1 MPELVQNADYILIT
15 KKQTINARKI
25 IYCAAKRCIDLLLSL
40 LVMPIYLVIYILA
53 AVAIKLT
60 DGGPVLYKAARIGKD
75 GKPFCMYKFRTMKI
89 NADKLE
95 DFLTPEELE
104 KYKKEYKLENDPR
117 VTRIGNILRKTSA
130 DELPQIL
137 NVIKNDMSLIGPRPV
152 INEETLLYGKD
163 RSTFLSVKPGLTGYW
178 QAYARNNVGYADGK
192 RQEMELY
199 YIRNR
204 SLRFDIRIFFATI
217 RRVLSGKGVF

>member
-1 MPELVQNADYILIT
+1 MPELRQNTDYILIT
-15 KKQTINARKI
+15 EKQTTKSKKL
-25 IYCAAKRCIDLLLSL
+25 IYCAAKRGIDLLLSL
-40 LVMPIYLVIYILA
+40 LVMPIYLIIYTLA
-53 AVAIKLT
+53 AAVVKFT
-60 DGGPVLYKAARIGKD
+60 DGGPVLYKSARIGKD
-75 GKPFCMYKFRTMKI
+75 GRPFYMYKFRTMRI

-117 VTRIGNILRKTSA
+117 VTGIGSILRKTSL

-152 INEETLLYGKD
+152 MYEETLLYGEN
-163 RSTFLSVKPGLTGYW
+163 RSALLSVKPGLTGYW
-178 QAYARNNVGYADGK
+178 QAYARNDVGYTDGR
-192 RQEMELY
+192 RQQMELY
-199 YIRNR
+199 YIKNR
-204 SLRFDIRIFFATI
+204 SLKFDIRIFFATI

>member
-1 MPELVQNADYILIT
+1 MPELRQNTDYILIT
-15 KKQTINARKI
+15 EKQTIKSKKL
-25 IYCAAKRCIDLLLSL
+25 IYCAAKRGIDLLLSL
-40 LVMPIYLVIYILA
+40 LVMPIYLIIYALA
-53 AVAIKLT
+53 AAVVKFT
-60 DGGPVLYKAARIGKD
+60 DGGPVLYKSARIGKD
-75 GKPFCMYKFRTMKI
+75 GKTFYMYKFRTMRI

-117 VTRIGNILRKTSA
+117 VTGIGSILRKTSL

-152 INEETLLYGKD
+152 MYEETLLYGDD
-163 RSTFLSVKPGLTGYW
+163 RSTLLSVKPGLTGYW
-178 QAYARNNVGYADGK
+178 QAYARNDVGYTDGR
-192 RQEMELY
+192 RQQMELY
-199 YIRNR
+199 YIKNR
-204 SLRFDIRIFFATI
+204 SLKFDIRIFFATI

>member
-1 MPELVQNADYILIT
+1 MPELRQNTNYILIAEN
-15 KKQTINARKI
+15 QTIKSKKI
-25 IYCAAKRCIDLLLSL
+25 IYCAVKRGIDLLLSL
-40 LVMPIYLVIYILA
+40 LAVPIYLVIYIFVA
-53 AVAIKLT
+53 AAFKFT
-60 DGGPVLYKAARIGKD
+60 DGGPVLYKSVRIGKG
-75 GKPFCMYKFRTMKI
+75 GKPFYMYKFRTMKI

-117 VTRIGNILRKTSA
+117 ITRIGSILRRTSA

-152 INEETLLYGKD
+152 LEEETLLYGND
-163 RSTFLSVKPGLTGYW
+163 RNTLLSVKPGLTGYW
-178 QAYARNNVGYADGK
+178 QAYARNNVGYADGR

-199 YIRNR
+199 YIKNR
-204 SLRFDIRIFFATI
+204 SLRLDTVIFFDTI
-217 RRVLSGKGVF
+217 NRVLSRKGVF

>member
-1 MPELVQNADYILIT
+1 MVELRQNTNYILVMD
-15 KKQTINARKI
+15 KQAIQTQKLV
-25 IYCAAKRCIDLLLSL
+25 YCFTKRCVDLSLSL
-40 LVMPIYLVIYILA
+40 LAMPVYLVIYALA
-53 AVAIKLT
+53 AAAIKLT
-60 DGGPVLYKAARIGKD
+60 DGGPVLYKSMRIGKD

-104 KYKKEYKLENDPR
+104 KYKTEYKLENDPR
-117 VTRIGNILRKTSA
+117 VTWIGNILRKTSA

-152 INEETLLYGKD
+152 LNEETLLYGSN
-163 RSTFLSVKPGLTGYW
+163 RNTLLSVKPGLTGYW
-178 QAYARNNVGYADGK
+178 QAYARNDVGYTDGR

-199 YIRNR
+199 YIKNR
-204 SLRFDIRIFFATI
+204 SLTLDAKIFCATVK
-217 RRVLSGKGVF
+217 RVLSGKGVF

>member
-1 MPELVQNADYILIT
+1 MPELRQDTECILIA
-15 KKQTINARKI
+15 KKQTVKSKKSA
-25 IYCAAKRCIDLLLSL
+25 YCFTKRCIDLFFSL
-40 LVMPIYLVIYILA
+40 LAMPIYLILYTLV
-53 AVAIKLT
+53 AVVVKFT
-60 DGGPVLYKAARIGKD
+60 DGGPVLYKSVRIGKD
-75 GKPFCMYKFRTMKI
+75 GKPFYMYKFRTMKV

-117 VTRIGNILRKTSA
+117 VTGIGSILRKTSA

-137 NVIKNDMSLIGPRPV
+137 NVIKYDMSLIGPRPV
-152 INEETLLYGKD
+152 LDEETLLYGKD
-163 RSTFLSVKPGLTGYW
+163 RNTLLSVKPGLTGYW
-178 QAYARNNVGYADGK
+178 QAYARNDVGYTDGR

-199 YIRNR
+199 YIENR
-204 SLRFDIRIFFATI
+204 SLRFDTKIFFATV

>member
-1 MPELVQNADYILIT
+1 MLELRQNTDCILIT
-15 KKQTINARKI
+15 NQKPVKSKKI
-25 IYCAAKRCIDLLLSL
+25 IYCFIKRGIDLLLSL
-40 LVMPIYLVIYILA
+40 LVMPIYLIIYILVAA
-53 AVAIKLT
+53 AVKFT
-60 DGGPVLYKAARIGKD
+60 DGGPVLYKSARIGKD
-75 GKPFCMYKFRTMKI
+75 GKPFYMYKFRTMKI

-117 VTRIGNILRKTSA
+117 VTGIGNILRKTSL

-152 INEETLLYGKD
+152 LNEETLLYGND
-163 RSTFLSVKPGLTGYW
+163 RNILLSVKPGLTGYW
-178 QAYARNNVGYADGK
+178 QAYARNNVGYTDGK
-192 RQEMELY
+192 RQKMELY
-199 YIRNR
+199 YIKNR
-204 SLRFDIRIFFATI
+204 SLKFDIRIFFATI